1 MKVYVLTIE
10 QVWDY
15 EQINLQT
22 KVYYTEKDAKAAF
35 KRWRDDEI
43 KTVKENEWVI
53 ETDNDTNF
61 EAFEDGF
68 YARNHSYASV
78 SSRLVRGKCKQPF
91 FERYAALKKEEIDDL
106 YVALVKAGGSYR
118 FENTFIKVI
127 AALGGFSEDYEYC
140 IVRSAELGD
149 NGRIT
154 IEVEANYQTYSID
167 AGDVLENQIH
177 YITEEIEA

>member
-22 KVYYTEKDAKAAF
+22 KVYYTEKDAKAAL

-43 KTVKENEWVI
+43 KTVKEESEWEI
-53 ETDNDTNF
+53 EADDDTHF
-61 EAFEDGF
+61 EAFEVGF
-68 YARNHSYASV
+68 YARNHSQASV
-78 SSRLVRGKCKQPF
+78 SARVVRGKCKQSF
-91 FERYAALKKEEIDDL
+91 HDRYAELKQEEIDGL
-106 YVALVKAGGSYR
+106 RNALAKVGGSYR

-127 AALGGFSEDYEYC
+127 ADLGLIDFQACVVRGAELNDDLRITLEVECDYEFY
-140 IVRSAELGD
+140 E
-149 NGRIT
+149 
-154 IEVEANYQTYSID
+154 ID
-167 AGDVLENQIH
+167 ANDVLENQIH